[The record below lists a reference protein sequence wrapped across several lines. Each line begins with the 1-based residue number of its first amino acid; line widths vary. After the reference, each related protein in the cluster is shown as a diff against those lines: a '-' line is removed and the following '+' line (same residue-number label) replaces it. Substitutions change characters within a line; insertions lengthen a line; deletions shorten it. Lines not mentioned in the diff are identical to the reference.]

1 MERPT
6 AHAGREAGRER
17 NSNIDDISNSQ
28 IEQAI
33 DELEMSPA
41 TYQNAEKLATFY
53 QLYDHLYTQ
62 REPERRIES
71 TREVTIDRYGDSEF
85 LQAIEGKKAT
95 EVWSTMDELLSTIR
109 ALQPKL
115 YQATIDRIRDQ
126 R

>member
-1 MERPT
+1 MFT
-6 AHAGREAGRER
+6 K
-17 NSNIDDISNSQ
+17 NQ
-28 IEQAI
+28 LIEAI

-71 TREVTIDRYGDSEF
+71 ARETTIDRYGDSEF
-85 LQAIEGKKAT
+85 LQEIEGKTAQQ
-95 EVWSTMDELLSTIR
+95 VWETMDELMSTIR
-109 ALQPKL
+109 ALQPRL
-115 YQATIDRIRDQ
+115 YEATIDRLREQ